1 MKTKWLLVCAM
12 LIALPVFCQES
23 LQDLSSEFWTWR
35 ATTQP
40 FNLDD
45 IPRIERSAGVKR
57 SWSVATVQDQ
67 RSKLLGFERRWKALE
82 SSKWPVAQQ
91 VDYKLVGSAL
101 ARVRWELDL
110 NRRWERDPEF
120 YVEQTLSPVH
130 ELLAI
135 PPPFS
140 QTQSDEIVSRLE
152 NIPSI
157 LEEARISLTDPVP
170 SFAKLAVDS
179 LENVRSKLETIKR
192 EVIPLLADGKAR
204 SSFGP
209 AIDNAVIAL
218 EGYRTWLQ
226 QQMPAMKGKASVGRD
241 AYVFF
246 LRSVALYPYTPE
258 DLLQMA
264 QQEWARVV
272 EFEHMEKNRN
282 RKVPPLKLAPTIEDE
297 IKHATEDELAVRKFL
312 TEHHILTIPPN
323 FPHYTVRPLPA
334 YLDAMDGWGEMDDFT
349 GPSRLTANCVRWSP
363 PPSEKLGYFS
373 ASNARDFRPEII
385 HEGVPGHYFQLW
397 LSWNHPDPIRRRYY
411 DSGANEGIGFYA
423 EEMMLQDG
431 LFESSPHTR
440 EMIYNWA
447 RLRALRVEVD
457 VKMALGEFTLDQAA
471 DYLHRMVPMDAV
483 TAHDEASS
491 FATTPGQ
498 AISYETGKLQI
509 TKFFADA
516 RREQGDS
523 FDMQAFND
531 YVWQNGNVPIAL
543 QEWEWMETHHAGS
556 NQFQSKKG
564 IGGSVC
570 ESNPSKYVDSITYS
584 AADGTKYLVFDR
596 KQSERH
602 GNGTAQK
609 VTSY

>member
-1 MKTKWLLVCAM
+1 MKIRLLVICA
-12 LIALPVFCQES
+12 IIFALPAFAQDS
-23 LQDLSSEFWTWR
+23 LSDLASEFWSWR

-45 IPRIERSAGVKR
+45 IPRIERPAGVRR

-67 RSKLLGFERRWKALE
+67 RSKLLGFERRWKAMD
-82 SSKWPVAQQ
+82 SSKWPIREQ
-91 VDYKLVGSAL
+91 VDYKLIGLAL

-120 YVEQTLSPVH
+120 YVEQTVTPVH

-135 PPPFS
+135 PSPFS
-140 QTQSDEIVSRLE
+140 EAQSNEIVSRLE

-157 LEEARISLTDPVP
+157 LDEARASLSDPVGP
-170 SFAKLAVDS
+170 FAKLAIDS
-179 LENVRSKLETIKR
+179 LDNVRPRLEMVQR
-192 EVIPLLADGKAR
+192 EVAPLLVGVKAKAA
-204 SSFGP
+204 FGP
-209 AIDNAVIAL
+209 AIDNAAAAL
-218 EGYRTWLQ
+218 ESYRTWLQ
-226 QQMPAMKGKASVGRD
+226 QQMPSMKGKPSVGRD
-241 AYVFF
+241 AYMFF
-246 LRSVALYPYTPE
+246 LKNVALYPFTPE

-272 EFEHMEKNRN
+272 EFEQMEKNRN
-282 RKVPPLKLAPTIEDE
+282 RNVPPLKLSPSLQAE
-297 IKHATEDELAVRKFL
+297 IKQETADELAIRKFL
-312 TEHHILTIPPN
+312 IDQRILSVPAN
-323 FPHYTVRPLPA
+323 FPHYTIKPIPG

-349 GPSRLTANCVRWSP
+349 GPSRLKDNCTRWTP

-373 ASNARDFRPEII
+373 LANAHDYRPEII

-397 LSWNHPDPIRRRYY
+397 LGWNHPDPIRRHYY

-431 LFESSPHTR
+431 LFEHSPHTR

-471 DYLHRMVPMDAV
+471 DYLHRMVPMDAA
-483 TAHDEASS
+483 TARDEASS

-498 AISYETGKLQI
+498 AISYQTGKLQI
-509 TKFFADA
+509 TKFFADT

-523 FDMQAFND
+523 FDMKAFND
-531 YVWQNGNVPIAL
+531 YVWLNGNVPIAL
-543 QEWEWMETHHAGS
+543 QEWEWMETHRA
-556 NQFQSKKG
+556 
-564 IGGSVC
+564 
-570 ESNPSKYVDSITYS
+570 P
-584 AADGTKYLVFDR
+584 TKEHPA
-596 KQSERH
+596 S
-602 GNGTAQK
+602 
-609 VTSY
+609 